1 MQTWFSCKVKYQK
14 IDEHGKMIRASET
27 YLVEAINFT
36 EAETRIFEMM
46 EQYGNGDIMVAG
58 ISKTNFSEIL
68 NYEDGQYWYKA
79 KVTWEDFVEES
90 SKVSKI
96 TNYLL
101 VAANSV
107 KQTYERVEESMES
120 MMVPIEIPAVSL
132 SPILDVFPLFEEG
145 DEEVQISSNLTPISE
160 FDEEK
165 EEAVITEDKPLED
178 KPLEDKPLEDQQ
190 DEDETKELNEED

>member
-14 IDEHGKMIRASET
+14 IDEHGKQVRANET

-46 EQYGNGDIMVAG
+46 EQYGNGDIMVSG
-58 ISKTNFSEIL
+58 ISKTNFSEIV

-79 KVTWEDFVEES
+79 KVTWEDFSEDS
-90 SKVSKI
+90 GKVSKI

-107 KQTYERVEESMES
+107 KQTFDRVEETMAN
-120 MMVPIEIPAVSL
+120 MMVPRDIPAISL
-132 SPILDVFPLFEEG
+132 SPVLDVFPLFEEG
-145 DEEVQISSNLTPISE
+145 DEKVQIPDNLTPVSDFE
-160 FDEEK
+160 NEE
-165 EEAVITEDKPLED
+165 VITVDENIET
-178 KPLEDKPLEDQQ
+178 ESVEQEEQ
-190 DEDETKELNEED
+190 DIEE

>member
-14 IDEHGKMIRASET
+14 IDEHGKQVRASET

-46 EQYGNGDIMVAG
+46 EQYGNNDVMVTG
-58 ISKTNFSEIL
+58 ISKTNFSEII

-79 KVTWEDFVEES
+79 KVTWEDVS
-90 SKVSKI
+90 DDSGKISKV

-107 KQTYERVEESMES
+107 KQTYERVEEAMES
-120 MMVPIEIPAVSL
+120 MMVPIDIPAISL

-145 DEEVQISSNLTPISE
+145 DETTEIPDNLTPISNFE
-160 FDEEK
+160 KETTKKIVEETQDDSDDSEDEEMEDVEEENDK
-165 EEAVITEDKPLED
+165 ENLI
-178 KPLEDKPLEDQQ
+178 Q
-190 DEDETKELNEED
+190 EE